1 MRVQFLFLFVFT
13 NLIFSQNNPLLDK
26 ISSEKIIYTEKKIH
40 VDMMNNIYYLSG
52 SELSKNKKLFFSDF
66 SLGDIY
72 NVDLFNP
79 LKLKLWYKD
88 YNTMVVLDNFLN
100 EIVRVNF
107 NNLNDPNEISHVSTS
122 NDNTM
127 WVFDQLSMKIK
138 KFDYIEN
145 SFVKG
150 CLLYTSPSPRD
161 QRGSRMPSSA

>member
-1 MRVQFLFLFVFT
+1 
-13 NLIFSQNNPLLDK
+13 
-26 ISSEKIIYTEKKIH
+26 
-40 VDMMNNIYYLSG
+40 MNNIYYLSG

-127 WVFDQLSMKIK
+127 WVFDQLS
-138 KFDYIEN
+138 
-145 SFVKG
+145 
-150 CLLYTSPSPRD
+150 
-161 QRGSRMPSSA
+161 